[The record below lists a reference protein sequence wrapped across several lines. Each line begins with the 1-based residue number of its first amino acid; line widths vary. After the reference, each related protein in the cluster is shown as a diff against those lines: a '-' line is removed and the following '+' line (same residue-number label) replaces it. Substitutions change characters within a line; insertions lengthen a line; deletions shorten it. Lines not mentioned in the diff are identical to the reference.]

1 MKPARGRGGRRSATR
16 TRRLPGAGAGA
27 GAAAGGLV
35 ALGVGLSILTGALG
49 ATSSDTPAPAGADP
63 GDRAAVLAPP
73 TDFSAPEPDEEL
85 PGGAATSRHAA
96 TRNAFSHPSA
106 TLTFAQQL
114 DFRVGDGIFRKLW
127 VSAPASTTSSDG
139 LGPLYNARS
148 CQSCHLKDG
157 RGHPAEGRWPDGD
170 GTSMLFRVS
179 VPLATDAERLAIEDG
194 RQAVVPE
201 PTYGTQLQGFA
212 IQGHSPEARVRI
224 TYEDQPVT
232 LHGGAVVHL
241 QKPTYRVE
249 DLGYG
254 PIRPDVLLSPRV
266 AAPMIGLG
274 LLEMVDEADILARA
288 DPDDRD
294 GDGISGRPNRVW
306 SMEHGR
312 PMLGRFGW
320 KAARATIRDQTAGA
334 FSGDMGLSTEL
345 LPAAAGD
352 CTEAQAFCRG
362 APSGA
367 DPPHGVEVA
376 PTMFDLV
383 VFYARNLAVPMR
395 RQVDAPEVLR
405 GKQVFYQAGCAACHT
420 PKYVTRADPERR
432 ELSQQLIWPYTD
444 LLLHDMGPGLADGRS
459 EGRASVQEW
468 RTPPLWGVG
477 FTAAVSGHT
486 RFLHDG
492 RARSLLEAI
501 LWHGGEAEAA
511 RQRVVRMT
519 RGERDALLAFLASL

>member
-1 MKPARGRGGRRSATR
+1 MAPARRQDGRRSVAFA
-16 TRRLPGAGAGA
+16 RRLPRAGTTAGA
-27 GAAAGGLV
+27 LV
-35 ALGVGLSILTGALG
+35 ALGAGLSILAGALG
-49 ATSSDTPAPAGADP
+49 AASPGPPVPAAADP
-63 GDRAAVLAPP
+63 VDRAALRAPT
-73 TDFSAPEPDEEL
+73 TDFSTPEYDEEA

-114 DFRVGDGIFRKLW
+114 DFRVGDGMFRKLW
-127 VSAPASTTSSDG
+127 VSAPSSTTSSDG

-179 VPLATDAERLAIEDG
+179 VPPRTEAERLAIEEG

-212 IQGHSPEARVRI
+212 IQGQSPEARVRI
-224 TYEDQPVT
+224 AYEDRPVT
-232 LHGGAVVHL
+232 LHGGLVVHL
-241 QKPTYRVE
+241 RKPSYRVV

-254 PIRPDVLLSPRV
+254 PMRPDTGLSPRV

-294 GDGISGRPNRVW
+294 GDGISGRPNHVW

-345 LPAAAGD
+345 LPGSAGD
-352 CTEAQAFCRG
+352 CTQAEALCWG
-362 APSGA
+362 APSGS

-376 PTMFDLV
+376 PTMFDFV

-395 RQVDAPEVLR
+395 RRAGAPEVLR
-405 GKQVFYQAGCAACHT
+405 GKQVFYEVGCPACHT
-420 PKYVTRADPERR
+420 PKYLTRVDPERP
-432 ELSQQLIWPYTD
+432 ELSRQLIWPYTD
-444 LLLHDMGPGLADGRS
+444 LLLHDLGSGLADGRS
-459 EGRASVQEW
+459 EGRAGGREW
-468 RTPPLWGVG
+468 RTPPLWGIG

-492 RARSLLEAI
+492 RARSLLEAV
-501 LWHGGEAEAA
+501 LWHGGEAETT
-511 RQRVVRMT
+511 RQRVVKMT
-519 RGERDALLAFLASL
+519 RAERDALVAFLASL

>member
-1 MKPARGRGGRRSATR
+1 MGPARRRAGRRSVAFARHWPRAGTA
-16 TRRLPGAGAGA
+16 AGA
-27 GAAAGGLV
+27 LV
-35 ALGVGLSILTGALG
+35 AGSILAGVLGVA
-49 ATSSDTPAPAGADP
+49 SSDSPALPPPAVDP
-63 GDRAAVLAPP
+63 VERAALLAPP
-73 TDFSAPEPDEEL
+73 TDFSVPEPGEEA

-96 TRNAFSHPSA
+96 SRNAFSHPSA

-127 VSAPASTTSSDG
+127 VSAPSSTTSSDG

-179 VPLATDAERLAIEDG
+179 VSPSTEAERRAIEEG
-194 RQAVVPE
+194 RHAAVPE

-212 IQGHSPEARVRI
+212 IQGQSPEARVRI
-224 TYEDQPVT
+224 TYESQ
-232 LHGGAVVHL
+232 AVLLREGPAVRL
-241 QKPTYRVE
+241 QRPRYRVV

-254 PIRPDVLLSPRV
+254 PMRPDAMLSPRV
-266 AAPMIGLG
+266 AGPMIGLG
-274 LLEMVDEADILARA
+274 LLEMVDEADIVARA

-294 GDGISGRPNRVW
+294 ADGISGRPNHVW

-320 KAARATIRDQTAGA
+320 KAGRATIRDQTAGA

-345 LPAAAGD
+345 LPDAAGD
-352 CTEAQAFCRG
+352 CTPAESVCRG
-362 APSGA
+362 APTGA
-367 DPPHGVEVA
+367 DAPHGVEVA
-376 PTMFDLV
+376 PAMFDLV

-395 RQVDAPEVLR
+395 RQVDAPAVLR
-405 GKQVFYQAGCAACHT
+405 GKQVFHRIGCPACHT
-420 PKYVTRADPERR
+420 PTYVTRDDPERP
-432 ELSQQLIWPYTD
+432 ELSRQRIWPYTD
-444 LLLHDMGPGLADGRS
+444 LLLHDMGPGLADRRP
-459 EGRASVQEW
+459 EGRASGQEW
-468 RTPPLWGVG
+468 RTAPLWGIG
-477 FTAAVSGHT
+477 LTPAVSGHT

-492 RARSLLEAI
+492 RARSLLEAV

-511 RQRVVRMT
+511 KQRVVRMT
-519 RGERDALLAFLASL
+519 RRERDALVAFLASL

>member
-1 MKPARGRGGRRSATR
+1 MRS
-16 TRRLPGAGAGA
+16 
-27 GAAAGGLV
+27 
-35 ALGVGLSILTGALG
+35 S
-49 ATSSDTPAPAGADP
+49 
-63 GDRAAVLAPP
+63 
-73 TDFSAPEPDEEL
+73 
-85 PGGAATSRHAA
+85 
-96 TRNAFSHPSA
+96 RNAFSHPSA

-114 DFRVGDGIFRKLW
+114 DFKVGDGIFRKLW
-127 VSAPASTTSSDG
+127 VSAPSSTTSSDG

-179 VPLATDAERLAIEDG
+179 VPPATDAERLAIEEG

-212 IQGHSPEARVRI
+212 IQGQSPEARVRI
-224 TYEDQPVT
+224 TYEDRPVT
-232 LHGGAVVHL
+232 LHGGLVVHL
-241 QKPTYRVE
+241 QKPSYRVV

-254 PIRPDVLLSPRV
+254 PMRPDAMLSPRV

-294 GDGISGRPNRVW
+294 GDGISGRPNHVW

-345 LPAAAGD
+345 ASGPGRRLHAGPDRSAAD
-352 CTEAQAFCRG
+352 
-362 APSGA
+362 APNGA

-376 PTMFDLV
+376 PAMFDLV

-395 RQVDAPEVLR
+395 RRADAPEVLR
-405 GKQVFYQAGCAACHT
+405 GKRVFYQAGCPACHT
-420 PKYVTRADPERR
+420 PKYLTRADPERP
-432 ELSQQLIWPYTD
+432 ELSRQLIWPYTD

-459 EGRASVQEW
+459 EGRAGGQEW
-468 RTPPLWGVG
+468 RTPPLWGIG

-492 RARSLLEAI
+492 RARSLLEAV
-501 LWHGGEAEAA
+501 LWHGGEAETAK
-511 RQRVVRMT
+511 QRVVRMT
-519 RGERDALLAFLASL
+519 REERDALVAFLASL

>member
-1 MKPARGRGGRRSATR
+1 MEPAREQHGRRSVALA
-16 TRRLPGAGAGA
+16 RRLPRA
-27 GAAAGGLV
+27 GAAAGVLV
-35 ALGVGLSILTGALG
+35 GMVAVLSLLAGALG
-49 ATSSDTPAPAGADP
+49 AQAPAQPAPAREP
-63 GDRAAVLAPP
+63 FDRAALLAPP
-73 TDFSAPEPDEEL
+73 AGFSAPEANEEL
-85 PGGAATSRHAA
+85 PGGDATSPHAA

-127 VSAPASTTSSDG
+127 VSAPSSTTSSDG

-179 VPLATDAERLAIEDG
+179 VPAQTDAERQAIDEG

-224 TYEDQPVT
+224 TYEDQPVA
-232 LHGGAVVHL
+232 LHGGPVVHL
-241 QKPTYRVE
+241 QRPTYRAM

-254 PIRPDVLLSPRV
+254 PMRPGAVISPRI

-274 LLEMVDEADILARA
+274 LLEMVDEADIQAHA
-288 DPDDRD
+288 DPDDRN
-294 GDGISGRPNRVW
+294 GDGISGRPNHVW

-345 LPAAAGD
+345 LPGAAGD
-352 CTEAQAFCRG
+352 CTQAQALCRG

-367 DPPHGVEVA
+367 DRRTASRSRRPCSTSWSSTPGTSPSRCAGASTRQTSCVGSRSSIRAAAPP
-376 PTMFDLV
+376 
-383 VFYARNLAVPMR
+383 
-395 RQVDAPEVLR
+395 
-405 GKQVFYQAGCAACHT
+405 
-420 PKYVTRADPERR
+420 VTR
-432 ELSQQLIWPYTD
+432 
-444 LLLHDMGPGLADGRS
+444 RS
-459 EGRASVQEW
+459 
-468 RTPPLWGVG
+468 T
-477 FTAAVSGHT
+477 
-486 RFLHDG
+486 
-492 RARSLLEAI
+492 
-501 LWHGGEAEAA
+501 
-511 RQRVVRMT
+511 
-519 RGERDALLAFLASL
+519 